1 MQEFSII
8 GNIDKIIHDGDES
21 IYLPYTLRILYAL
34 VPFISGFSI
43 SKQTHNPKS
52 DDKTVE
58 RLFNLLAFTENKAQ
72 EFKYSPEDKLPS
84 ETLDLFIICD
94 ADVDQ
99 KSNQSMKL
107 QLFNL

>member
-43 SKQTHNPKS
+43 SK
-52 DDKTVE
+52 
-58 RLFNLLAFTENKAQ
+58 
-72 EFKYSPEDKLPS
+72 
-84 ETLDLFIICD
+84 
-94 ADVDQ
+94 
-99 KSNQSMKL
+99 
-107 QLFNL
+107 